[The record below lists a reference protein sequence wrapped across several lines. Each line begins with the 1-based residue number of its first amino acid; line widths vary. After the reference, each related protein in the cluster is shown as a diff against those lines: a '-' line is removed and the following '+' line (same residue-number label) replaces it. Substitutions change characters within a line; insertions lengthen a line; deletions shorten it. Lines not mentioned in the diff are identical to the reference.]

1 MKMAITF
8 FLTFLVLSS
17 ALADDSELS
26 SVMARLDGALT
37 LLAESSV
44 DPCPICGKETRN
56 KAFRMLN
63 TELLPGRVVKTS
75 AACSLV
81 SATPSSSESEL
92 APSCYPAGA
101 PVKKKGGEGE
111 ARLPRVTFCFHTA
124 SDHLVGV
131 AASDFTVEDL
141 VADYRSAPAGTS
153 FSGVLETVEFRYGDG
168 PTYNYYPT
176 GNQLQIHCR
185 LLSLTPMG
193 PEPGK

>member
-1 MKMAITF
+1 MKIAIA
-8 FLTFLVLSS
+8 LLLPLLILSS
-17 ALADDSELS
+17 ALAGDPDLS

-44 DPCPICGKETRN
+44 DPCPICSKETRS

-63 TELLPGRVVKTS
+63 AELLPGRVVKTS
-75 AACSLV
+75 AACLLV
-81 SATPSSSESEL
+81 SATTSSSESEL

-101 PVKKKGGEGE
+101 PVKKKEGEGE
-111 ARLPRVTFCFHTA
+111 ARLPRVTFRFHTTGR
-124 SDHLVGV
+124 HLVGV

-153 FSGVLETVEFRYGDG
+153 FSGVLEIVEFKYGDG

-185 LLSLTPMG
+185 FLSLSPIVQ
-193 PEPGK
+193 EPGK